1 MSFRHFCAALT
12 AALTSSMALLNSAH
26 AFTPE
31 TITVEES
38 IPPGA
43 NVLINQA
50 EWAAASKIHVYGQES
65 LHYKGSVSVGLTSQ
79 ILLSHDQA
87 TLFTLSD
94 YLKRFTYGPAE
105 SVVQIFDLATLTEK
119 QEIIVPTKAV
129 KAIGMSQLLEQSS
142 DGRYLYVQNATPATS
157 VTVVDLET
165 STVVSEIPIPGCYGI
180 IPAMEGHRFSTLCGT
195 GVLKSYVLDGSE
207 YQTFQSDTIF
217 NPDQDPLYVQAERRK
232 DGTLIIPA
240 YSGTLYLIDDSK
252 PAPSLV
258 KTLDIT
264 RDVGGNWAPGGYE
277 VISYNA
283 AHDVV
288 FMIVHPDAHDGS
300 HKDPS
305 AEIWSY
311 SLGTEKLIARSKAE
325 GLIAIET
332 SQGNTPT
339 LFGTHDEEESI
350 VRYTLDA
357 PQSLRFKEAGS
368 DGKAGWATSLRVT
381 GGES

>member
-1 MSFRHFCAALT
+1 MSFRYSFTTLAAALVGGI
-12 AALTSSMALLNSAH
+12 ALLNNAH

-31 TITVEES
+31 TLTVEKN
-38 IPPGA
+38 IAPGA

-50 EWAAASKIHVYGQES
+50 EWGAASKIHIYGQES
-65 LHYKGSVSVGLTSQ
+65 LRYKGSVSVGLTSQ
-79 ILLSHDQA
+79 ILLSHDHK

-119 QEIIVPTKAV
+119 REIIVPTKAV
-129 KAIGMSQLLEQSS
+129 KAIGMSQLLEQSA

-157 VTVVDLET
+157 VTVVDLEK
-165 STVVSEIPIPGCYGI
+165 SAVISEIPTPGCYGI
-180 IPAMEGHRFSTLCGT
+180 IPAMEGHRFTTLCGT
-195 GVLKSYVLDGSE
+195 GVLKSYALDGNK
-207 YQTFQSDTIF
+207 YQTYQSSPIF
-217 NPDQDPLYVQAERRK
+217 DADQDPLYVQAERSK

-240 YSGTLYLIDDSK
+240 YSGTLYLIDDSS
-252 PAPSLV
+252 PTPSLV
-258 KTLDIT
+258 KTLDVT
-264 RDVGGNWAPGGYE
+264 GGVAGNWAPGGYE

-283 AHDVV
+283 AHDTV

-305 AEIWSY
+305 SEIWSY
-311 SLGTEKLIARSKAE
+311 SLGKEKLVARSAAE

-339 LFGTHDEEESI
+339 LFGTHDEDESI
-350 VRYTLDA
+350 VRYTPDT
-357 PQSLRFKEAGS
+357 PGSLRFKEAGS

-381 GGES
+381 GGE